1 MGFAVRLQWDLNSR
15 GVTYDCLGY
24 RRTGSSIPGA
34 EAGHVSQ
41 RQLGQ
46 GGRFRGGARWTDPA
60 PIPAHPRE
68 IPSGIATAPYLHG
81 GTSWT

>member
-34 EAGHVSQ
+34 DAGHVS
-41 RQLGQ
+41 RDSLAKAVVFAAGLDGLIRPRFQ
-46 GGRFRGGARWTDPA
+46 GILVKYQA
-60 PIPAHPRE
+60 E
-68 IPSGIATAPYLHG
+68 
-81 GTSWT
+81 